1 MVELARRMVL
11 GGAVAGVLARVAPAR
26 ALVVAVPD
34 AAIIGWPSD
43 IVGWDPNLRALP
55 GAQPLYKLVF
65 DQPLDLDPRLTLAA
79 SLFSQWE
86 LAPDAKSLTAELRED
101 VRFHNGD
108 RLTSADVHWTFL
120 GRGRAGHKTDLAT
133 SWQHLVE
140 IETPTDTRVILRF
153 DAPAPTAP
161 IRLADIGAFVVPK
174 DYMEQA
180 GPEKFA
186 AKPIG
191 TGPYKLVDAVPDGQI
206 VLERNDAYW
215 GPKPKLKRIDID
227 IIREPEARAAAV
239 EAGRIDLTIDVP
251 VRDVTRLATM
261 PALAAELAPITRMIL
276 LQIRGDLGFAD
287 PDIRLAAH
295 HAIDKAALSR
305 AVYGGAAI
313 PISVPA
319 TPGTPGYVD
328 DEVFAHDPVLARQ
341 LLAKSGHGPQ
351 HPVRIRLGSTNGQFP
366 GDIDLA
372 RAIMQMWQAVGIAAE
387 LEVIEYT
394 KYAELNRANYL
405 PEATLFS
412 WDNPTGDPQQY
423 AGILLNPQLSYSA
436 WKDPA
441 LGQKMIDLSAV
452 TDEQARLA
460 GWRAL
465 DREATESGAT
475 IPLLQGV
482 QSVVRKKTLGYTKY
496 RNGWMLGQTMGWS

>member
-1 MVELARRMVL
+1 MVELARRTML
-11 GGAVAGVLARVAPAR
+11 GGAVAGVLARVAPTR
-26 ALVVAVPD
+26 AATVPE

-43 IVGWDPNLRALP
+43 ISGWDPNLRALL

-65 DQPLDLDPRLTLAA
+65 DQPLDLDPGLALVA
-79 SLFSQWE
+79 SLFSKWE
-86 LAPDAKSLTAELRED
+86 LAPDARNLTAELRED

-120 GRGRAGHKTDLAT
+120 GRDRAGQKIDLAM
-133 SWQHLVE
+133 SWRHLVD
-140 IETPTDTRVILRF
+140 IETPSDTRVILRL
-153 DAPAPTAP
+153 DAPVPTAP

-174 DYMEQA
+174 GYMEQTGA
-180 GPEKFA
+180 EGFA

-191 TGPYKLVDAVPDGQI
+191 TGPYRLVDAAPDGQI

-215 GPKPKLKRIDID
+215 GPKPRLKRINID

-239 EAGRIDLTIDVP
+239 EAGRIDMTIDVP
-251 VRDVTRLATM
+251 VRDVARLAAM
-261 PALAAELAPITRMIL
+261 PALAAELTPITRVIL

-305 AVYGGAAI
+305 AVFGGAAI
-313 PISVPA
+313 PIPVPA

-328 DEVFAHDPVLARQ
+328 GEVFAYDPALARRF
-341 LLAKSGHGPQ
+341 LAKSGHGPQ

-394 KYAELNRANYL
+394 KYAGLNRANYL

-423 AGILLNPQLSYSA
+423 AGILLNPQLPYSA
-436 WKDPA
+436 WKDA
-441 LGQKMIDLSAV
+441 AFGQKIIDLSAV

-465 DREATESGAT
+465 DREATEIGAT

-496 RNGWMLGQTMGWS
+496 RNGWVLGQTMGWS